1 MLVISII
8 STKGGEGKTT
18 LTANV
23 GGFLANAGLRVL
35 LIDLDIQP
43 TLSSYYKLDKT
54 APCGIYELL
63 AFNERAPDRII
74 SNTAIPNLSLIFS
87 NDDLGQLNTL
97 LLHAPDGRFR
107 LRNLLPSF
115 KNLFDVVLIDTQG
128 ARSVLL
134 EMAIIASS
142 TVLSPVTPAILAA
155 REFRRGTLQLM
166 SDIAPYK
173 HLGILPPPV
182 NMLINRIPAVSAN
195 ARLIQKTLK
204 EIFIDQPG
212 IRILNTDIPQI
223 EAYPRAA
230 VQGLPV
236 HRVEYRQPSGRVAPA
251 AIETMRQL
259 TIELFPQWKTQLMN
273 VTGRKG
279 NEPK

>member
-1 MLVISII
+1 MLVISVI

-18 LTANV
+18 LTANI
-23 GGFLANAGLRVL
+23 GGFLADAGLRVL

-43 TLSSYYKLDKT
+43 TLSSYYKLT
-54 APCGIYELL
+54 HPAPCGIYELI
-63 AFNERAPDRII
+63 AFNERMPPRVI
-74 SNTAIPNLSLIFS
+74 SQTLVPNLNIIFS
-87 NDDLGQLNTL
+87 NDGLGQLNTL
-97 LLHAPDGRFR
+97 LLHAPDGRLR

-115 KNLFDVVLIDTQG
+115 SALFDVVLIDTQG

-134 EMAIIASS
+134 EMAIMASDM
-142 TVLSPVTPAILAA
+142 VLSPVTPAILAA

-166 SDIAPYK
+166 SDISPYQ

-182 NMLINRIPAVSAN
+182 NMLINRIPAVSTN
-195 ARLIQKTLK
+195 ATVIQKTLR
-204 EIFIDQPG
+204 EVFNDQLN
-212 IRILNTDIPQI
+212 IRILHTNIPQI

-236 HRVEYRQPSGRVAPA
+236 HRVEHRQPSGRIAPA

-259 TIELFPQWKTQLMN
+259 SIELFPQWKAALLN
-273 VTGRKG
+273 VTGK
-279 NEPK
+279 NL